1 MEMKINTQDLMMKI
15 ILITPIATM
24 LQPIFNPINKIV
36 LGIFSIVLLYNYLR
50 KPIKKIDL
58 IILSFSFIV
67 FSYSLFN
74 IEKKYLNINMI
85 FYFPIWALYLTY
97 LTNYYNEFIDT
108 FVKNLRFVKWLIN
121 IWCFLICLS
130 MIIPSSYE
138 GNGVLVG
145 NFKSFSEGSFRIAP
159 TILLMGIISTIVYEV
174 ILYFLQYMFLGINV
188 EVLSFIKILLI
199 EVVYNMLIVIILY
212 PLIKNVGYEI
222 ENEVKG
228 DRILTR
234 YF

>member
-1 MEMKINTQDLMMKI
+1 MRKVLIHISLIITFIIIYLLQTVFFSHFTIAGIMPNIFVILMLFIGLYMGRTMGI
-15 ILITPIATM
+15 IYGIS
-24 LQPIFNPINKIV
+24 F
-36 LGIFSIVLLYNYLR
+36 GIFIDIWIGKNMGFTSVALAIVGLL
-50 KPIKKIDL
+50 
-58 IILSFSFIV
+58 S
-67 FSYSLFN
+67 
-74 IEKKYLNINMI
+74 
-85 FYFPIWALYLTY
+85 
-97 LTNYYNEFIDT
+97 
-108 FVKNLRFVKWLIN
+108 
-121 IWCFLICLS
+121 
-130 MIIPSSYE
+130 
-138 GNGVLVG
+138 GVLD
-145 NFKSFSEGSFRIAP
+145 KTLSKDSRI
-159 TILLMGIISTIVYEV
+159 TVLLMGIISTIVYEV